1 MTRSTIIALGL
12 LCAVLAAVLAG
23 VVRWIGRDRDALVRR
38 FRAERLVQVEEAAR
52 EIQEDLEDIG
62 EDLVFAAELV
72 HAADSPAD
80 RQRELGALL
89 AAVKFYRMV
98 DVYDARGQLVLTVSD
113 PRAQPVDRAPFEAGI
128 RETARR
134 ALGRAQGE
142 LETSGPLTR
151 EQPWLRAFA
160 EPLPARSGA
169 LVILVDTEPLFR
181 GLGLV
186 AVRPDMRVLVLGPHG
201 LPTPSSDGAL
211 ARAAQGAPSGELGR
225 IMAAMRAG
233 ASGTARLPASQ
244 AQGLGFG
251 TTDFVAA
258 YAPVQVRGAAPW
270 SIAVLASTDELRA
283 GQRAIIVRL
292 GLAGGVIALGL
303 LAFGAY
309 VVVTSRRSV
318 AVRERLRHADR
329 LAHLHEKTE
338 KILESIPTGVMA
350 LAADGTIT
358 AANRALRERLPTS
371 AIGGPLAGAFVDTP
385 AAEVDRLAALLA
397 LALSADRPQS
407 VHGEPLAL
415 FGDEGRFSVHAV
427 PLAASAA
434 SAEVRALLVIEDLSD
449 VRSLE
454 SQLLR
459 AEKLATVGVLAAGI
473 AHEIGTPLGIVRG
486 RAEYLLSKLGDGH
499 AQAGGVQV
507 IVEQIDRVSRTLR
520 ELLDFSRVRP
530 ARVRAVEVGPVVR
543 KVVELLRFEAE
554 RLGVRLAADIPA
566 QVPLVAADPDQLEQ
580 VLVNLAM
587 NGCDA
592 CGKGGEV
599 RISAAAAPARA
610 SDDAPWSDVELVVSD
625 DGCGI
630 LPEHQHQ
637 VFDPFFTTKKRG
649 QGTGLGLTV
658 SAQIVRNHGGTIEL
672 ASAPGVGTSITVRWP
687 VEAAVTR
694 SQEEVRHDLAG

>member
-12 LCAVLAAVLAG
+12 LCAVFAAVLAV
-23 VVRWIGRDRDALVRR
+23 VVRWIGRDRDALVQR
-38 FRAERLVQVEEAAR
+38 FRAERLLQVEEAAR
-52 EIQEDLEDIG
+52 EIQEDLDDIG

-98 DVYDARGQLVLTVSD
+98 DVYDGRGELVLSVSD
-113 PRAQPVDRAPFEAGI
+113 PRARPVDRTPFDAGI
-128 RETARR
+128 RATAQR
-134 ALGRAQGE
+134 ALARGPGE
-142 LETSGPLTR
+142 LETSGPLAPG
-151 EQPWLRAFA
+151 QPWLRAFA
-160 EPLPARSGA
+160 EPLPAGAGA
-169 LVILVDTEPLFR
+169 LVVLVDTEPLFR
-181 GLGLV
+181 GLDLIT
-186 AVRPDMRVLVLGPHG
+186 VRPDMRLLVLGPHG
-201 LPTPSSDGAL
+201 LPIPSSDAAL
-211 ARAAQGAPSGELGR
+211 AGGVQRGAGGVLGQLV
-225 IMAAMRAG
+225 ASMRAG
-233 ASGTARLPASQ
+233 RSGTLRISARAPGASG
-244 AQGLGFG
+244 LGD
-251 TTDFVAA
+251 TDYVAA
-258 YAPVQVRGAAPW
+258 YAPVAVRGSAPW
-270 SIAVLASTDELRA
+270 SIAVLASTTQLRA
-283 GQRAIIVRL
+283 GQRAIIMRL
-292 GLAGGVIALGL
+292 GLAAGVIALGL

-358 AANRALRERLPTS
+358 AANRALRERLPAS

-385 AAEVDRLAALLA
+385 EPVVERLGALLA
-397 LALSADRPQS
+397 LAISTDRPHS

-427 PLAASAA
+427 PLASSASAD
-434 SAEVRALLVIEDLSD
+434 VRALLVIEDLTD

-486 RAEYLLSKLGDGH
+486 RAEYLLGKLGEAH

-554 RLGVRLAADIPA
+554 RRGVRLLADIPA
-566 QVPLVAADPDQLEQ
+566 EVPLVAADPDQLEQ

-592 CGKGGEV
+592 CCKGGEV
-599 RISAAAAPARA
+599 RIAVEAARP
-610 SDDAPWSDVELVVSD
+610 SGDAPWSDVELVISD

-658 SAQIVRNHGGTIEL
+658 SAQIVRNHGGSIEL
-672 ASAPGVGTSITVRWP
+672 TSAPGVGTRITVRWP
-687 VEAAVTR
+687 VEASTAVR
-694 SQEEVRHDLAG
+694 HEEVRHGLAG